1 MFCVLCL
8 SIDCPYDVCAM
19 CVLFV
24 MFSVYIV
31 CSISSDLVC
40 EDPRHHTH
48 SYSPESVARMEFHT
62 LLKIQST
69 N

>member
-1 MFCVLCL
+1 M
-8 SIDCPYDVCAM
+8 YVCAI

-31 CSISSDLVC
+31 CSMSSDLVC
-40 EDPRHHTH
+40 EDPRHHTY

-62 LLKIQST
+62 LYLKFKVQIDVW
-69 N
+69 